1 MGVDSINTQKK
12 KFILSIAMG
21 GLTVLAVILLILK
34 LTWNSKEYTAVQS
47 IIENLSNYQNEI
59 ESWGYQVNV
68 FDPISGNMSKEDD
81 FALINYVE
89 GVFDPVLIL
98 TDQNGGRWYFYNG
111 FDQYAQETESIELKP
126 LWGRE
131 EDMVRVAT
139 QFQLF
144 KDCLNRPPME
154 ENNARPDE
162 RAYYDVQ
169 VHLNVSYYTLETGER
184 ISGSEA
190 DLSFTNYSSNNFE
203 ECKHFGGVD
212 PSGLN
217 YDSDREIK
225 KRFTAEQLLAFYQQ
239 GLTLQNKLMAL
250 VYHE

>member
-1 MGVDSINTQKK
+1 MGVDSINTQKN
-12 KFILSIAMG
+12 KFILLIAMG
-21 GLTVLAVILLILK
+21 VLTVCAVIFLMLK
-34 LTWNSKEYTAVQS
+34 LTWTSKEYTAIQS
-47 IIENLSNYQNEI
+47 IIENLSDYQDEI
-59 ESWGYQVNV
+59 ERWGYQVSV

-89 GVFDPVLIL
+89 GVYDPVLIL
-98 TDQNGGRWYFYNG
+98 TDQTGGRWYFYNG
-111 FDQYAQETESIELKP
+111 FDQYAQETESMELTP
-126 LWGRE
+126 LWGGE
-131 EDMVRVAT
+131 EDIVKIVT

-144 KDCLNRPPME
+144 KDCLNCPPLE

-169 VHLNVSYYTLETGER
+169 VHLNVSYYTIETGER
-184 ISGSEA
+184 VSGPEA
-190 DLSFTNYSSNNFE
+190 DLSFTNYSSNNFKD
-203 ECKHFGGVD
+203 CRHFGGVD

-225 KRFTAEQLLAFYQQ
+225 ERFTAEQLLAFYQQ
-239 GLTLQNKLMAL
+239 GLALQDKLMAL